1 MSITD
6 TYEANILIE
15 ALKMYRGEINKIL
28 DSRVGFNL
36 LDLQELVSDVERM
49 IHQLEMVEDQTKVQS
64 GRPACEKLNK
74 LFFKKVLTFF

>member
-1 MSITD
+1 MNITD

-36 LDLQELVSDVERM
+36 LDLQELFSDVERM
-49 IHQLEMVEDQTKVQS
+49 IHQLEMVED
-64 GRPACEKLNK
+64 
-74 LFFKKVLTFF
+74 

>member
-1 MSITD
+1 MNITD

-49 IHQLEMVEDQTKVQS
+49 IHQLEMVED
-64 GRPACEKLNK
+64 
-74 LFFKKVLTFF
+74 

>member
-1 MSITD
+1 MNITD

-49 IHQLEMVEDQTKVQS
+49 IHQLETVED
-64 GRPACEKLNK
+64 
-74 LFFKKVLTFF
+74 